1 MSTDKF
7 LQLDNI
13 HKSFPLPGGKEYVAV
28 VDVNINIKKNE
39 IISIIGHSG
48 CGKSTLLNMIAGLDA
63 QTQGNIIL
71 NNKEIKGPGPERAV
85 VFQNHSLLPWLSVYQ
100 NIEMAVKKVM
110 PELSSS
116 ELRKRIEHFVS
127 MVNLDHAKDKFPGE
141 ISGGMKQRV
150 GIARA
155 LSIKPDVLL
164 MDEPFGALDS
174 LTRANLQEH
183 LMRIQ
188 ESVQNTVIIITHDID
203 EAVLLSD
210 RVIMMTNGPSAT
222 IGEIL
227 EVNIPRPR
235 DRVALQSNLEYI
247 RCRESI
253 LDFLYKKFAK
263 DHE

>member
-1 MSTDKF
+1 MSKF
-7 LQLDNI
+7 LDLEGVE
-13 HKSFPLPGGKEYVAV
+13 KVFPLPKGKEYVAV
-28 VDVNINIKKNE
+28 TDVNLNIKENE

-48 CGKSTLLNMIAGLDA
+48 CGKSTLLNMIAGLDMA
-63 QTQGNIIL
+63 TDGGIIL
-71 NNKEIKGPGPERAV
+71 QNKEITGPGPERAV
-85 VFQNHSLLPWLSVYQ
+85 VFQNHSLLPWLTVYQ

-110 PELSSS
+110 PELSSK
-116 ELRKRIEHFVS
+116 ELKERVYKFIE
-127 MVNLDHAKDKFPGE
+127 MVNLDHAKDKYPGE

-155 LSIKPDVLL
+155 LSIKPKVLL

-188 ESVQNTVIIITHDID
+188 QNVKNTVIIITHDID

-210 RVIMMTNGPSAT
+210 RVIMMTNGPEAT

-227 EVNIPRPR
+227 EVNLERPR
-235 DRVALQSNLEYI
+235 DRVSLQHDPEYI
-247 RCRESI
+247 RCREAI
-253 LDFLYKKFAK
+253 LSFLYEKYAK
-263 DHE
+263 EDE